1 MSTIKDIVC
10 KASSI
15 VEGTVLMIANT
26 SNYEE
31 FK

>member
-1 MSTIKDIVC
+1 MSMIKDIVC

-15 VEGTVLMIANT
+15 VEGTVLMIVNI
-26 SNYEE
+26 SDYEE